1 MTDAIPISSA
11 KLDELLEQRRKD
23 FERIAQLEAALK
35 AAERHIWRFGGGTNH
50 AYIVQLESA
59 LQLIG
64 NELSLH
70 ADQGPAGEAFRA
82 LLNPTFRFP
91 LEGGK

>member
-1 MTDAIPISSA
+1 MANVFIVDHAAIHRDWGPGRMEMVTLFDHLKA
-11 KLDELLEQRRKD
+11 EA
-23 FERIAQLEAALK
+23 RIA
-35 AAERHIWRFGGGTNH
+35 
-50 AYIVQLESA
+50 QLESA

-82 LLNPTFRFP
+82 LLNPTFGFP

>member
-23 FERIAQLEAALK
+23 FERIAQLE
-35 AAERHIWRFGGGTNH
+35 
-50 AYIVQLESA
+50 SA

-70 ADQGPAGEAFRA
+70 ADKGPAGEAFRA
-82 LLNPTFRFP
+82 LLNPTFGFP
-91 LEGGK
+91 LESEGGK